1 MFKIRFPCCKGWE
14 VEQRVKSLNINELA
28 QMNAID
34 ALHRT
39 FASESW
45 WQGGFLWKWFPDG
58 QGHEGYIERDYTPQ
72 GKQASTVLRKWYGSY
87 KRM

>member
-1 MFKIRFPCCKGWE
+1 MSVDGCAGRGWE
-14 VEQRVKSLNINELA
+14 VERRVKSLKINELA
-28 QMNAID
+28 QTNALD

-39 FASESW
+39 FAKETW

-72 GKQASTVLRKWYGSY
+72 GKQAAVVLRKWHGAY
-87 KRM
+87 KPM